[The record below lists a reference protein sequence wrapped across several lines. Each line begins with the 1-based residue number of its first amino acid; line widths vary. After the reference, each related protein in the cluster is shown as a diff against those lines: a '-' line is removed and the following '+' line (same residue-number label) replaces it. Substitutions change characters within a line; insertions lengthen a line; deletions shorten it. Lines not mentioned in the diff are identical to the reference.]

1 MVTFTFRGGLK
12 IKVPESRAR
21 ALQAAGRGTYLT
33 RTMQAAPQAAP
44 QPWHYSEPEIDD
56 DLEGMTVA
64 MLRALADAEG
74 VDLPGRANKSD
85 IIAALRAAG
94 IDG

>member
-12 IKVPESRAR
+12 IRVPEGRAR

-33 RTMQAAPQAAP
+33 RAIQAAPAAP
-44 QPWHYSEPEIDD
+44 QPWHYAAPEPED
-56 DLEGMTVA
+56 DLESMTVA

-74 VDLPGRANKSD
+74 VDLPGRANKSE